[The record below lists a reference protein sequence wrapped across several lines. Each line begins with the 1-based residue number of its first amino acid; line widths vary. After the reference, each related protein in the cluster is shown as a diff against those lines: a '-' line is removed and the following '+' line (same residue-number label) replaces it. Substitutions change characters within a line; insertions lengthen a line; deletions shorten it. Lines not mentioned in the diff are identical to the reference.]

1 MKDKMGR
8 YRQAGF
14 LVTLLTVFCL
24 LPLTA
29 AALGFGAISLKS
41 HLNEPLEAELSLMLG
56 SAEAI
61 DQVRV
66 ELANEME
73 YRQMGLYRNPEL
85 AKVQVARLEHS
96 SHGAVVRLFT
106 TAPVHSPIL
115 SIVLKVSKA
124 GRGTYFRHYRLLF
137 DAVETPVA
145 RSPLVVPLQDS
156 AASVAAVDRNEGDE
170 WARVSRY
177 GPVQPGES
185 LGRIATRLRKD
196 DRFNNRQVML
206 ALYDK
211 NLQEFVSGDIN
222 NLKQGSWLNVPD
234 GEVVRSYGDEASM
247 LRLSLLLQHTTIAAD
262 KPAEAAAQPSTESVP
277 EDQAPLHYSGRIALN
292 GEQPGAKRE
301 VVVDQ
306 ALSAIHD
313 ELMAGKLQMTDLG
326 KSVAVLNAS
335 VAEIQGDIRS
345 LKHDVAAIHARPQ
358 VVVNQTE
365 MSWQVAFY
373 LLLAAI
379 AGGLLG
385 FLVRRHTHSGQAE
398 TVAVTSPKNMAAAEP
413 VKKTAP
419 VMPVVHHPV
428 TDKPADA
435 VIQLMNKVEERLG
448 RCDYEEAS
456 RLLDEVD
463 ARATGSLKAA
473 ALRAQ
478 IYHETGRSEAC
489 LALINHISESSDKD
503 SWQRFCQLLPAH
515 VWSACF
521 GEEDSGDTE
530 KADDEGRLSL

>member
-1 MKDKMGR
+1 MR
-8 YRQAGF
+8 QYRHAGF
-14 LVTLLTVFCL
+14 LATLLTVLSL
-24 LPLTA
+24 LPFTA

-41 HLNEPLEAELSLMLG
+41 HLNEPLDAELSLMLD
-56 SAEAI
+56 SAEAM

-66 ELANEME
+66 ELASAME

-85 AKVQVARLEHS
+85 EQVQVARLEHS
-96 SHGAVVRLFT
+96 SNGAIVRLFT
-106 TAPVHSPIL
+106 TTPLHAPIL
-115 SIVLKVSKA
+115 SVVLKVSKA

-137 DAVETPVA
+137 DAVETPSVNKPVVLPLPSTQHPVA
-145 RSPLVVPLQDS
+145 DS
-156 AASVAAVDRNEGDE
+156 GDDGVEGDG

-222 NLKQGSWLNVPD
+222 NLKQGSWLNVPE
-234 GEVVRSYGDEASM
+234 GEVVRRYGDEASM
-247 LRLSLLLQHTTIAAD
+247 LRLSGLLQHTASEAE
-262 KPAEAAAQPSTESVP
+262 KPVTAPLAQAQAVP
-277 EDQAPLHYSGRIALN
+277 EDQAPLHYSSRISLN
-292 GEQPGAKRE
+292 GEQPAAKRE
-301 VVVDQ
+301 EVVDK
-306 ALSAIHD
+306 ALSAIHE
-313 ELMAGKLQMTDLG
+313 ELMGGKLQMTDLG
-326 KSVAVLNAS
+326 KSVAVLHTS

-345 LKHDVAAIHARPQ
+345 LKHDVAAINARPQ

-373 LLLAAI
+373 LLLAAV

-385 FLVRRHTHSGQAE
+385 FMLRRHSQSGQASVAPVTAHG
-398 TVAVTSPKNMAAAEP
+398 TVTAEP
-413 VKKTAP
+413 VKKTTAM
-419 VMPVVHHPV
+419 MPAMTHPV
-428 TDKPADA
+428 ADKPAAADA
-435 VIQLMNKVEERLG
+435 VIQLMNKVEERVG
-448 RCDYEEAS
+448 RCDYEEAV

-478 IYHETGRSEAC
+478 IYHETGHSQEC
-489 LALINHISESSDKD
+489 LALINRISESSDKD

-521 GEEDSGDTE
+521 GDEEDGGGGET
-530 KADDEGRLSL
+530 ADDNGRLSL